1 MQGCL
6 VDPGDLGFFL
16 NIVALIIVFFG
27 VLIRN
32 RSDNSMIWHGYLS
45 LLGFA
50 LKLTTVFFTMVPSLI
65 IEPLDTASLSQLGYW
80 LVLSKVSLGVIGTFL
95 GFICIVPWF
104 LKPLKEMACEKVW
117 RLMMPTMILWV
128 AAVLLGAVVHFGEF
142 F

>member
-6 VDPGDLGFFL
+6 IDPGDLSFVL
-16 NIVALIIVFFG
+16 NVVALIIVFFG
-27 VLIRN
+27 VVARN
-32 RSDNSMIWHGYLS
+32 KSDNSMMWHGYLS

-50 LKLTTVFFTMVPSLI
+50 LKLTTVSFAMVPSI
-65 IEPLDTASLSQLGYW
+65 ITEPIDTASLSQLGYW
-80 LVLSKVSLGVIGTFL
+80 LVVSKVSIGIIGTIL

-104 LKPLKEMACEKVW
+104 FKPLKEMACEKVW
-117 RLMMPTMILWV
+117 RLMMPTMIFWV